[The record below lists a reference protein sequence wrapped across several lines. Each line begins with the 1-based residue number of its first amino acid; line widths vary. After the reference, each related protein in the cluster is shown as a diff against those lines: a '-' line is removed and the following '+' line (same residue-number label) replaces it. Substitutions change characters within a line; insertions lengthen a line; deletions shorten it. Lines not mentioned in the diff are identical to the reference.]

1 MQNELTKS
9 EARDD
14 KRLILGFDAGCFTC
28 SDLATKIEERVGDKL
43 AVRNLNDPEVQKWRK
58 DALGENA
65 KWAPTLFEIEDGKVK
80 AWTGWR
86 MGWALTRAVGPAVTW
101 QVMQAL
107 GEVGAAPEVE
117 ESPLV
122 DKLPEKAAGTAV
134 GISRGRFLKSVGGAA
149 VAMSVLSGTS
159 VLASP
164 ALAATRKP
172 RPYDVVKSRRVTGS
186 QLATLAKRVAATA
199 DVKNLAGT
207 SLSTAGKVRN
217 ADPAAFILTLR
228 NGIVVL
234 AVSYQL
240 PEGRTL
246 FKYSSDRPLGKPLAR
261 GTKSIA
267 KLYRVNG
274 KRHVL
279 IKASEAGRLWRAD
292 SSKSRTQ
299 GERTAPL
306 AECPPIG
313 GSTGSS
319 AGCCLVLECVDFE
332 PWDCGFGGIAA
343 GSACYGIVAAV
354 GALAAPVSGGMSL
367 GGAAAVAGGC
377 SSGAYFGIKEC
388 CADWRWVQRPC
399 PTSTTN
405 PQW

>member
-1 MQNELTKS
+1 MQDELTKS
-9 EARDD
+9 EAQDD
-14 KRLILGFDAGCFTC
+14 KRLVLGFDAGCFTC
-28 SDLATKIEERVGDKL
+28 SDLAARIEERVGDRL
-43 AVRNLNDPEVQKWRK
+43 AVRNLNDPEVQAWRK
-58 DALGENA
+58 EALGEDA
-65 KWAPTLFEIEDGKVK
+65 KWAPTLFEIEDGRVK
-80 AWTGWR
+80 AWAGWR
-86 MGWALTRAVGPAVTW
+86 MGWALSRAIGPAATW

-107 GEVGAAPEVE
+107 GEVGAAPKIE
-117 ESPLV
+117 ESALV
-122 DKLPEKAAGTAV
+122 ERLPGKAAGAV
-134 GISRGRFLKSVGGAA
+134 VSISRGQFLKGVGGAA
-149 VAMSVLSGTS
+149 VAMSVLSGTGA
-159 VLASP
+159 LASP
-164 ALAATRKP
+164 ALAATREP
-172 RPYDVVKSRRVTGS
+172 RPYDVVKSRRVTGA
-186 QLATLAKRVAATA
+186 QLAALARRVAGTA
-199 DVKNLAGT
+199 DVRNLAGT
-207 SLSTAGKVRN
+207 SLSTVAKIRA
-217 ADPAAFILTLR
+217 ADPSAFVLTLR

-234 AVSYQL
+234 AVSYHL
-240 PEGRTL
+240 PNGRTL
-246 FKYSSDRPLGKPLAR
+246 FKYASDKPLNKPLAR

-267 KLYRVNG
+267 KLYRVEG

-299 GERTAPL
+299 NEGIVPL

-313 GSTGSS
+313 GSTGGA

-343 GSACYGIVAAV
+343 GSACYGIVTAV

-377 SSGAYFGIKEC
+377 SSAAYFGIKEC

-399 PTSTTN
+399 PTSPTN